1 MSTEAR
7 ALHHLQKSI
16 EINPHFVDAR
26 VFLAEYYHRN
36 KKPDK
41 ALEIIN
47 ESLSKGLKNSKL
59 LNLKALIQFEEFPCK
74 KGVEE
79 TLKDA
84 LKFAPKNVETLNLAL
99 KISSMCGNSKLK
111 LFSIEQ
117 LISTNSASP
126 QLYLEIAVIKFKHGL
141 IEDAKRYF
149 ELVVDLMNDDVNCL
163 VRAADFFFLCRN
175 DFEEQDAAETIQ
187 YIRTL
192 LSKVLSLESTNSHAK
207 LLLSFL
213 ELKQGN
219 EMNALKLMKDC
230 FEAGFDYEKYFF
242 EFHQLILKIEG
253 RKKADDILKVGL
265 SKPKTKGMA
274 FYLLAKQMFDSKNK
288 ECVRYSLNAIFHLAR
303 VLRLKIKR
311 YSELK
316 NNSEFYA
323 AKFKLTEIESLSGM
337 ISESYLVYYKFC
349 LHKNKLVKT
358 KALKGYKFF
367 KSINP

>member
-36 KKPDK
+36 KEPDK
-41 ALEIIN
+41 ALGIVN
-47 ESLSKGLKNSKL
+47 ESLSNGLKNSRL
-59 LNLKALIQFEEFPCK
+59 LNLKALIQLEEFPK
-74 KGVEE
+74 EKGAEE
-79 TLKDA
+79 TVKDA
-84 LKFAPKNVETLNLAL
+84 LKFAPKDVETLHLAL
-99 KISSMCGNSKLK
+99 KISSIYGNTKLK

-117 LISTNSASP
+117 LISTNSACP

-141 IEDAKRYF
+141 IEDAKKYF
-149 ELVVDLMNDDVNCL
+149 ELVVDLMNDDADCL
-163 VRAADFFFLCRN
+163 VQAADFFFLCRD
-175 DFEEQDAAETIQ
+175 DFEGQEVTDTIQ

-213 ELKQGN
+213 ELRQGN
-219 EMNALKLMKDC
+219 ERKALNLMKDC
-230 FEAGFDYEKYFF
+230 FEAGFNYEKYFL
-242 EFHQLILKIEG
+242 EFYQLSLKIEG
-253 RKKADDILKVGL
+253 RKKADVILKTCL
-265 SKPKTKGMA
+265 SKPEAKGMA

-288 ECVRYSLNAIFHLAR
+288 ECLRHCLNAIFHLAR
-303 VLRLKIKR
+303 ILRLKIKR

-323 AKFKLTEIESLSGM
+323 AKFNLTEIESLSGM
-337 ISESYLVYYKFC
+337 IAESYLVYYQFC
-349 LHKNKLVKT
+349 LHKNRLVKA
-358 KALKGYKFF
+358 KALEGYKFF
-367 KSINP
+367 KFINP